1 MFLNT
6 GAVGLRPSLRV
17 WEASVAL
24 SVFFGEQPALL
35 TLVVVHE
42 QLRGLLVLQTG
53 AALRAARGPV
63 AEHGAHAG
71 VATFDYLFPLHAL
84 DNFYSIG
91 MNNFTELIFFENR
104 GAAMP
109 AGRARELIALLWKI
123 FLQTLLAFLRSIV
136 KTRSLAVFFL
146 CFERELLTR
155 LRTGSVR

>member
-1 MFLNT
+1 MLLNT
-6 GAVGLRPSLRV
+6 GAVGLGPSLRV

-71 VATFDYLFPLHAL
+71 VATFDYLLPLHAL
-84 DNFYSIG
+84 DNFYSIWID
-91 MNNFTELIFFENR
+91 NFTELIFFEDR
-104 GAAMP
+104 
-109 AGRARELIALLWKI
+109 
-123 FLQTLLAFLRSIV
+123 
-136 KTRSLAVFFL
+136 
-146 CFERELLTR
+146 
-155 LRTGSVR
+155 